1 MADTGLN
8 HQAVKAGNKNL
19 VLRKLLEAGPLS
31 RTDLAN
37 ASGLSKMTIT
47 NHIQEL
53 LMSGDIRVIPDA
65 ERVSLPEQNDAP
77 EADAEMR
84 SGRRPALLETVPD
97 ARHAVSLY
105 VSRDRLEASVF
116 NWKLQEKAT
125 HVEPFPHKDTPEKF
139 HARLLRCIDMVLG
152 QSDMPLTSLS
162 GIGVAMIGPL
172 DYQKGVLLNPP
183 NFHELTEIP
192 IRDWL
197 AATYGVPVYVEND
210 MNAAAVAELLFGKG
224 KGLRSFLYVG
234 VTNGIGAG
242 IVQDGRLFRG
252 FAGYAGEL
260 GHTTVSGE
268 GTVCSCGNIGCLELY
283 ASIPAMVAAVNR
295 DLSPPQKRDL
305 VNKQDQNDQE
315 RNTKEK
321 NAKTDTGK
329 RLSWQ
334 EIAEAEKRGSPFV
347 HDALSASFRYL
358 GTGLVTAVNL
368 FDPQAIFLGHDV
380 VLAGERIL
388 SDLVPDVHR
397 RVLARQHQQ
406 IPISFSAFGHR
417 AALHGGAALVFDAIL
432 NSPAP

>member
-19 VLRKLLEAGPLS
+19 VLRKLLEDGPLS
-31 RTDLAN
+31 RTDLAK
-37 ASGLSKMTIT
+37 ASRLSKMTIT

-53 LMSGDIRVIPDA
+53 LLSGDIRVIPDA
-65 ERVSLPEQNDAP
+65 ERVPLTGHDAAP
-77 EADAEMR
+77 EADAKIR

-125 HVEPFPHKDTPEKF
+125 HAEPFPNKDTAEQF
-139 HARLLRCIDMVLG
+139 HARLLRCIDAVIS
-152 QSDMPLTSLS
+152 QSDMPVASLS

-172 DYQKGVLLNPP
+172 DYQNGVLLNPP

-192 IRDWL
+192 IRNWL
-197 AATYGVPVYVEND
+197 AEAYGVPVYVEND

-268 GTVCSCGNIGCLELY
+268 GPVCSCGNTGCLELY
-283 ASIPAMVAAVNR
+283 ASIPAMVAAVNKN
-295 DLSPPQKRDL
+295 LPNQQKRDL
-305 VNKQDQNDQE
+305 VNKQDRNDQQSSKKE
-315 RNTKEK
+315 RNT
-321 NAKTDTGK
+321 NTGNP
-329 RLSWQ
+329 LSWQ
-334 EIAEAEKRGSPFV
+334 EIAAAEQHGISSV
-347 HDALSASFRYL
+347 HESLSACFRYL

-380 VLAGERIL
+380 ALAGERIL

-397 RVLARQHQQ
+397 RVLAKQHQQ
-406 IPISFSAFGHR
+406 IPISLSAFGHR

-432 NSPAP
+432 NSPAT